1 MRRPLPIARPTAA
14 ALVIALSLPACQ
26 RSMVRDALDI
36 DSVKADPQSAQL
48 DFWHSLPG
56 KSAVS
61 NNEGLHGLL
70 LFADGSDP
78 STNYDQRLALAKE
91 RGWVPD
97 TFNEP
102 GDMVMQ
108 RGTLA
113 RAVAVATGIKGGVM
127 MRLTNSHGR
136 YAARE
141 LQYLGI
147 MGESTEQQAISG
159 LDFVGVISKVQDYQA
174 MEAARAASGGKPVR
188 SAIPPREQNNPE
200 NAAPDASSNAS
211 PGDTPAT
218 PQTPTPDPAE
228 QVAPP
233 APEPNPA

>member
-1 MRRPLPIARPTAA
+1 MAISAA
-14 ALVIALSLPACQ
+14 SCQ
-26 RSMVRDALDI
+26 RTMVREALDI

-61 NNEGLHGLL
+61 NNEGLHGLI

-78 STNYDQRLALAKE
+78 STNYDQRVALAKE
-91 RGWVPD
+91 RGWLSQSWD
-97 TFNEP
+97 EP

-113 RAVAVATGIKGGVM
+113 KAVAVATGIKGGVM
-127 MRLTNSHGR
+127 MQLTNSSGR
-136 YAARE
+136 YSARE

-147 MGESTEQQAISG
+147 MAESTEQQAISG

-174 MEAARAASGGKPVR
+174 AEAARAEGRSGRAAV
-188 SAIPPREQNNPE
+188 IPPRDQNTPGEAPAGEPVIPE
-200 NAAPDASSNAS
+200 TPAPD
-211 PGDTPAT
+211 PGQQAT
-218 PQTPTPDPAE
+218 PS
-228 QVAPP
+228 
-233 APEPNPA
+233 APEPKPA